1 MRQLL
6 HIAVYVVFVAV
17 ISSCSAPKEAPSD
30 YEWRSGNSNYGTFGN
45 DDEVTILSLDETSTE
60 QTKQEQLQAK
70 QREEERKLEQKRRE
84 IAAAQKEREK
94 EREREA
100 NRQKDRERLGNT
112 SGDVGLN
119 QTSSVNRTSTSTGNT
134 ATTNSYSNTSSYSS
148 TVTSSYASS
157 SPNTARSSYPRQYS
171 NTIYPTKARLKV
183 INKTDES
190 KLKKYNVVVASL
202 LMEQGADKLTETLK
216 KANEPYFVAKS
227 GSYFTFIVGSF
238 DKKEDA
244 IAYRI
249 KILDKYPRKYSEEEL
264 FNTYGIIF
272 SDTWILEAI

>member
-6 HIAVYVVFVAV
+6 HIAVYVVFVAMLL
-17 ISSCSAPKEAPSD
+17 SCSAPKEAPSD
-30 YEWRSGNSNYGTFGN
+30 YQSRSGNSNYGTFGN

-70 QREEERKLEQKRRE
+70 QREEERRLEQKRRE

-94 EREREA
+94 EKEREA
-100 NRQKDRERLGNT
+100 NRQKDRERLSNT
-112 SGDVGLN
+112 SGDLGLN
-119 QTSSVNRTSTSTGNT
+119 QTSSANRTNTSSTAS
-134 ATTNSYSNTSSYSS
+134 TNSYSNTSSYSS
-148 TVTSSYASS
+148 TAANSYTSSGV
-157 SPNTARSSYPRQYS
+157 NTAGSSYPRQYS
-171 NTIYPTKARLKV
+171 NTIYPTKARLKA
-183 INKTDES
+183 INKTDEP

-202 LMEQGADKLTETLK
+202 LMEQGADKLMETLK

-272 SDTWILEAI
+272 SDTWVLEAI